1 MAHKAECPRSKDPNA
16 TCNCGGKD
24 DPPATR
30 FCNDCDTEIGATEK
44 TCPKCKADLALADE
58 EDGVVSRSLKR
69 MANRKKREKKLDDPP
84 KTDDPPKK
92 KHVFSSL
99 AKMVNKGGK

>member
-1 MAHKAECPRSKDPNA
+1 MAHKAECPRSKDKAA
-16 TCNCGGKD
+16 TCNCGGTD

-30 FCNDCDTEIGATEK
+30 YCNDCGAEIGATEK

-69 MANRKKREKKLDDPP
+69 LAAKNKREKKDPP
-84 KTDDPPKK
+84 KPPDAPKK
-92 KHVFSSL
+92 KHVFSGLSSL
-99 AKMVNKGGK
+99 LNKGGS